1 MTGVQTCALPISD
14 GNDIFYAALSDE
26 TVRMNSIE
34 SLRISEER
42 FRLAMEATNTV
53 IFELDTETRTAY
65 YSEYAQKAFGL
76 DATVANAPEGF
87 IEQGTVCEGYEET
100 FREIYRAIYRGEDK
114 ASCVVRAKMGDGSTV
129 LNRITLT
136 AIRDKEGSTVKAVG
150 MVENVSCSEVEDEE
164 K

>member
-1 MTGVQTCALPISD
+1 MWDVMRDILPEDREKMTDALSRAKESKEKEGAEVFVRREEEIRSMAPNPLFCLTSQY

-76 DATVANAPEGF
+76 DATVANAPE
-87 IEQGTVCEGYEET
+87 
-100 FREIYRAIYRGEDK
+100 DL
-114 ASCVVRAKMGDGSTV
+114 
-129 LNRITLT
+129 LNRAPCVRDMRRLFAKYT
-136 AIRDKEGSTVKAVG
+136 APFTGGRTRHPV
-150 MVENVSCSEVEDEE
+150 
-164 K
+164 